1 MKGISVKQAAEA
13 VGGRLSGTGDAE
25 LELKGLV
32 IDSRNIMPGFAFA
45 AIVGK
50 RADGHDI
57 RRSVAAL

>member
-13 VGGRLSGTGDAE
+13 VGGRLSGSGDAE

-32 IDSRNIMPGFAFA
+32 IDSRNVMPGFAFA

-50 RADGHDI
+50 RAD
-57 RRSVAAL
+57 